1 MLVAPDG
8 LAALTVVAQEKPDLI
23 LLNLLMPELDGRGV
37 LRELRGDSET
47 EEIPCL
53 VFTGDARF
61 EALGQAMENGAD
73 AFLTKPA
80 DPMAVLRFVQDLLGR
95 GGRGTTD

>member
-1 MLVAPDG
+1 M
-8 LAALTVVAQEKPDLI
+8 
-23 LLNLLMPELDGRGV
+23 
-37 LRELRGDSET
+37 
-47 EEIPCL
+47 
-53 VFTGDARF
+53 FTGDARF